1 MTDMQMPAEV
11 LRAEILDWWEAERD
25 RIAEAIPERLPAL
38 LYKVDKIID
47 DMSASELLKRGKFVA
62 EKVEPVVAGWIERLY
77 KELTHELDE
86 SFRASAKEAE
96 GGETYNSWTYGEMAT
111 AGAAIAVS
119 AAPAAG
125 LPFLAGGLTTV
136 GLSLGIFTLGGGALI
151 PMAVAAA
158 AGSAVLLAAGPAVR
172 TKAILTLKSKFKSSI
187 HDVIT
192 RRVLG
197 GVHEGKIVS
206 LKQVLFNELQGV
218 ALKRMEM
225 AA

>member
-1 MTDMQMPAEV
+1 MQMPAEV
-11 LRAEILDWWEAERD
+11 LRTEILDWWEAERD
-25 RIAEAIPERLPAL
+25 RIAEALPERLPAL
-38 LYKVDKIID
+38 LYKVDKVID
-47 DMSASELLKRGKFVA
+47 DMSASDLLKRGKFVA
-62 EKVEPVVAGWIERLY
+62 EKVEPIVADWIERLY
-77 KELTHELDE
+77 KEFTHELDE

-96 GGETYNSWTYGEMAT
+96 GSETYKNWSYGEMAT

-125 LPFLAGGLTTV
+125 IPFFAGGLTTA
-136 GLSLGIFTLGGGALI
+136 GLSLGFATLGGGALI
-151 PMAVAAA
+151 PIAVTAA

-172 TKAILTLKSKFKSSI
+172 TKAISTLKTKFKSSI
-187 HDVIT
+187 HDGIT
-192 RRVLG
+192 KRVLG
-197 GVHEGKIVS
+197 GVHEGNIAS